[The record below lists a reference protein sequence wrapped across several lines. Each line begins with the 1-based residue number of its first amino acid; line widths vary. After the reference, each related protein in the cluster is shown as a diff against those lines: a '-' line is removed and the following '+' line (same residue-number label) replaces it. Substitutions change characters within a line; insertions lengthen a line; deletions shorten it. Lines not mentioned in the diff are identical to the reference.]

1 MVILIHVPNCDFVFF
16 LSPHL
21 FHVVQDI
28 SRLSCGKQLVC
39 VGNAWSDERR
49 AYSRCL
55 RVKSF
60 LRSSF
65 CGIAR
70 CVVCQTPSRLQ
81 QVPASPSFLLVA
93 CSRQDWTEFGQPKH
107 YSHGNPWRKL
117 WKDFHRLD
125 QMCKDVQ
132 RNRKATVM
140 KTDFTV
146 QS

>member
-70 CVVCQTPSRLQ
+70 CVVCQTPSSHSRSQHLP
-81 QVPASPSFLLVA
+81 VFYWSLVA
-93 CSRQDWTEFGQPKH
+93 VRTGPSLANQSTTAMAIPGESFGRTFIDSIKCAKMRSAIAKQ
-107 YSHGNPWRKL
+107 
-117 WKDFHRLD
+117 
-125 QMCKDVQ
+125 Q
-132 RNRKATVM
+132 
-140 KTDFTV
+140 
-146 QS
+146 